1 MILDK
6 IVEKKKIRVDELKA
20 SCNFE
25 ELVKNAKNTL
35 SRASF
40 YEALKKPGLSIIGE
54 AKKASPSKG
63 LIKPDFDYMS
73 IAEEYSKSVD
83 AISVLTEEDF
93 FLGSPKYL
101 KEISGKIKTPL
112 LRKDFIIDEIQ
123 IYEAKILGASAVLL
137 IAAILDLDTMKKYIK
152 ITKEIGIDALVE
164 VHDMEELE
172 KTLEAGAEIIGI
184 NNRNL
189 KTFDVSLETTLNI
202 AKNIPEDKIVVSES
216 GIESIE
222 DIKYLK
228 NAKIDA
234 ILVGESFMR
243 TDNIIKKA
251 QDFKK
256 AFE

>member
-152 ITKEIGIDALVE
+152 ITKEIGLDALVE
-164 VHDMEELE
+164 V
-172 KTLEAGAEIIGI
+172 
-184 NNRNL
+184 
-189 KTFDVSLETTLNI
+189 
-202 AKNIPEDKIVVSES
+202 
-216 GIESIE
+216 
-222 DIKYLK
+222 
-228 NAKIDA
+228 
-234 ILVGESFMR
+234 
-243 TDNIIKKA
+243 
-251 QDFKK
+251 
-256 AFE
+256 